1 MNDVSNPN
9 SGFASDYNE
18 VFIYSDTENQIKNR
32 SNPVSIPYNKK
43 TNISKVLI
51 DEFLK
56 LTIR

>member
-1 MNDVSNPN
+1 MDLKKICEEKLKKV
-9 SGFASDYNE
+9 
-18 VFIYSDTENQIKNR
+18 ENQIKNR

-43 TNISKVLI
+43 TNISKVLV